1 MNQEYRLRS
10 DADPQEVRRMLIGI
24 AAALSVVIHND
35 PPFDPDL
42 MPDVLAADKA
52 SLELLTML
60 IELEP
65 HEKTPRGLNVSF
77 HQD

>member
-1 MNQEYRLRS
+1 MKLRT
-10 DADPQEVRRMLIGI
+10 DADPEKVRELLKVIGV
-24 AAALSVVIHND
+24 ALTMVIHND